1 MTTSIARSLTF
12 MPFGGQPI
20 GISTPKPTRWTIL
33 MAFEPEVLALGHTRA
48 LFEVDTI
55 REALTAYRDA
65 IRHVVDT
72 TRNGIDAGLTIDELA
87 HSVTLPPKMAE
98 KPHLREYYGR
108 VDYAVRAYFVGTMGW
123 FDGNPTSLVPL
134 SPNDEA
140 ARFINI
146 AGGADVDR
154 AAVEKTRTDGDFQ
167 WALQLVDRL
176 IQAG

>member
-1 MTTSIARSLTF
+1 M
-12 MPFGGQPI
+12 
-20 GISTPKPTRWTIL
+20 
-33 MAFEPEVLALGHTRA
+33 
-48 LFEVDTI
+48 
-55 REALTAYRDA
+55 
-65 IRHVVDT
+65 VDT

-98 KPHLREYYGR
+98 KPHLREYY
-108 VDYAVRAYFVGTMGW
+108 AVCAYFVGTMGW